1 MQSSEGNGVNGIQMR
16 VQRGHKRRILVAE
29 TEAAAIAFAPNPEL
43 AIDEQRRVEEPTRN
57 THLDNGPFFV
67 IKKWSRGMA
76 GRRPGVG
83 ERAKEDWGT
92 TRLATGVGYSRFSS
106 MPPPSWPEAPLPQER
121 SWRVTASLSSD
132 SGLYKM
138 GTLVDEEEDFEE

>member
-76 GRRPGVG
+76 REAPWGWGESEGRLGDDEVGHRSWVQPVLFDAAAELAGGASAPG
-83 ERAKEDWGT
+83 EE
-92 TRLATGVGYSRFSS
+92 LEGYSVAVIGF
-106 MPPPSWPEAPLPQER
+106 WFVQNGY
-121 SWRVTASLSSD
+121 
-132 SGLYKM
+132 SG
-138 GTLVDEEEDFEE
+138 G